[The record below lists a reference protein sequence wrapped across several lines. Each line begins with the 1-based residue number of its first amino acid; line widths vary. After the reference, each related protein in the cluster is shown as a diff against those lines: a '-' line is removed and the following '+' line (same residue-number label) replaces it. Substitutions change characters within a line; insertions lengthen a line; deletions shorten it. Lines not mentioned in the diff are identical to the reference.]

1 MVVIGIISA
10 KGGVGKTTVT
20 SNLASALVKFF
31 GKKVLAVD
39 GNITT
44 PNLGIHFGMLNQENT
59 LTEVLDNKIDITQAI
74 YVHPSGVHIIPA
86 SLNARIEYP
95 DISKLKEK
103 IDKIKDNYDF
113 VLIDGAAG
121 IGKEV
126 VSTIKDSDQIILV
139 STPDNVSLIS
149 ALKAKKIVHALNVS
163 LRGLVLNKVE
173 GNKNEMKIEE
183 VEELKVARI
192 IGYIPYDKKVIES
205 VSKMT
210 PVVLLDEE
218 AKASKAFKKLAAE
231 ISGEFYSEKE
241 TIWKKIK
248 RLFSFIRRWN

>member
-126 VSTIKDSDQIILV
+126 ISTIKASDQIL
-139 STPDNVSLIS
+139 LIS
-149 ALKAKKIVHALNVS
+149 NPDMAAVISGLKAKKIVHALNVS

-173 GNKNEMKIEE
+173 GKENEMKIEQI
-183 VEELKVARI
+183 EELTEARI
-192 IGYIPYDKKVIES
+192 TGLIPFDKKVIES
-205 VSKMT
+205 ISKMT
-210 PVVLLDEE
+210 PVVLLDGR
-218 AKASKAFKKLAAE
+218 ARASRAFKKLAAE
-231 ISGEFYSEKE
+231 ISEEVYAEKE
-241 TIWKKIK
+241 SIWDKIK
-248 RLFSFIRRWN
+248 RLFRLR